1 MAAPPTETLLL
12 SLSLAATD
20 LAIVRARS
28 REVGELVGLDTM
40 QQTRLATAMSEI
52 ARNAMQFGVGGQ
64 INFLLAVAPDASHRQ
79 SLIAEVRDQGPG
91 IPDIGAAMR
100 GRVLSSGRTTMG
112 LPASRRLVD
121 RMNISSQPQRGTVV
135 RLEIDLRPERPRLA
149 EADLQRIRGR
159 LLQSAP
165 PSPLQEIAQQN
176 HELLNVHQQLRDKQ
190 VALEKADDRKNQF
203 VTTLAHELRS
213 PLATLQMTI
222 AILKRRPEVDPAELV
237 KRCEVMERQT
247 AQMTRLVDELMD
259 AARVSQGKVEL
270 RKEPSELNALAA
282 RAVEMTGGAIAA
294 KRHEVRVSPHA
305 EALWVS
311 ADVPRLTQVICN
323 LIQNSARYTPA
334 GGRIEIDV
342 HREGDK
348 GVVTVADNGIGI
360 AGDLLP
366 HVFDLFVQ
374 GASSQQPGLEGGLG
388 IGLTLVHHLVAGHGG
403 EVSVASE
410 GVDQGSIFSV
420 SLPLLSPQP
429 FAGREQRD
437 PGRAAS

>member
-1 MAAPPTETLLL
+1 MAAPATETLLL

-20 LAIVRARS
+20 LAVVRSRS
-28 REVGELVGLDTM
+28 REMGEVVGLDTM
-40 QQTRLATAMSEI
+40 QQTRLATAMSEV
-52 ARNAMQFGVGGQ
+52 ARNAMQFGGGGQ
-64 INFLLAVAPDASHRQ
+64 INFLLAVAPDAPHRQ
-79 SLIAEVRDQGPG
+79 SLVAEVRDQGPG
-91 IPDIGAAMR
+91 IPDIGAALR
-100 GRVLSSGRTTMG
+100 GRVLESGRTSMG

-135 RLEIDLRPERPRLA
+135 RLEIDLRADRPRLGP
-149 EADLQRIRGR
+149 ADLQRIREQ

-213 PLATLQMTI
+213 PLATLEMTI
-222 AILKRRPEVDPAELV
+222 EILKRRPEVDPAELV
-237 KRCEVMERQT
+237 KRCEVMQRQT
-247 AQMTRLVDELMD
+247 AQMSRLVDELMD

-270 RKEPSELNALAA
+270 RKEPSELNGLAA
-282 RAVEMTGGAIAA
+282 RAVEMTGAAIAA
-294 KRHEVRVSPHA
+294 KRHEIRMTPHR
-305 EALWVS
+305 EPLWVN
-311 ADVPRLTQVICN
+311 ADVARLTQVICN

-334 GGRIEIDV
+334 GGRIDIDV
-342 HREGDK
+342 HRDGDK
-348 GVVTVADNGIGI
+348 GVVTVVDNGIGI

-374 GASSQQPGLEGGLG
+374 GESQQPGLEAGLG

-410 GVDQGSIFSV
+410 GIDQGSTFSV

-429 FAGREQRD
+429 FEGREQRD
-437 PGRAAS
+437 PGRAAA